1 MSRLDER
8 DKKLSQAMGLKGG
21 FPPFVELL
29 GLNFEPT
36 EGDGI
41 AVSVAMRDDLTIG
54 PGGPLHGG
62 VISAI
67 MDVIGGCVI
76 VWGLKREIKGQPLE
90 EQAKRLSRV
99 STIDLRIDY
108 LRPGR
113 GKVFTAT
120 GSVMRTGRKVAVA
133 RMELRNEEQT
143 LIAVGTGTYSV
154 G

>member
-8 DKKLSQAMGLKGG
+8 DQKLSKAMGLKGG

-36 EGDGI
+36 EDDGI
-41 AVSVAMRDDLTIG
+41 AVSVAMRDDLTIN

-62 VISAI
+62 LISAI
-67 MDVIGGCVI
+67 MDVIGGSVI
-76 VWGLKREIKGQPLE
+76 AWGLKKDIIGLPLE

-113 GKVFTAT
+113 GKLFTAT

>member
-1 MSRLDER
+1 MSRLDGR

-29 GLNFEPT
+29 GLDFET
-36 EGDGI
+36 AGDDGI

-62 VISAI
+62 VVSAI

-76 VWGLKREIKGQPLE
+76 AWGLKKEIKGLPIE

-99 STIDLRIDY
+99 STIDLRVDY

-113 GKVFTAT
+113 GKLFTAT

-133 RMELRNEEQT
+133 GWSRATKSRR
-143 LIAVGTGTYSV
+143 
-154 G
+154 

>member
-1 MSRLDER
+1 M
-8 DKKLSQAMGLKGG
+8 
-21 FPPFVELL
+21 
-29 GLNFEPT
+29 
-36 EGDGI
+36 
-41 AVSVAMRDDLTIG
+41 
-54 PGGPLHGG
+54 
-62 VISAI
+62 
-67 MDVIGGCVI
+67 
-76 VWGLKREIKGQPLE
+76 WGLKKEIKGLPLE
-90 EQAKRLSRV
+90 DQAKRLSRV

-113 GKVFTAT
+113 GKLFTAT